1 MFIAIVIAIAD
12 DLNGNFIYSLAF
24 FFDTAPHIFQYP
36 PPPSPSCSMAQSPS
50 YTGGDIFFAHGV
62 YVPPPPQPQQPPR
75 TPRSSMSFAGGEEL
89 NFFRQPYPA
98 PTTPQPMPPQPPAPQ
113 SAPPMHY
120 SHSYPQVSHMLQH
133 HHPASYGHPLPAGAY
148 YATYTPPPTP
158 NTANAST
165 STSAGATAMPF
176 GRYGVHGPVMA
187 STPLAPTGPKMRL
200 QRSQSDA
207 ARR

>member
-1 MFIAIVIAIAD
+1 MAILFICIFLLFLSAA
-12 DLNGNFIYSLAF
+12 
-24 FFDTAPHIFQYP
+24 APQIFQYP
-36 PPPSPSCSMAQSPS
+36 PPPSPSCSSAQSPS
-50 YTGGDIFFAHGV
+50 YTGGDVFFAHGIHV
-62 YVPPPPQPQQPPR
+62 PPR
-75 TPRSSMSFAGGEEL
+75 TPRTSISFAAGEEL

-120 SHSYPQVSHMLQH
+120 SHSYPQASHLLQ
-133 HHPASYGHPLPAGAY
+133 HHPASYGHPLPVGAY

-165 STSAGATAMPF
+165 STSGAASATSF
-176 GRYGVHGPVMA
+176 GRHGYGPAMA